1 MDGYIYALCKNY
13 TLSDLEKMYTLYTS
27 KEGKRELRRFI
38 KLSKAGAKIVGTFI
52 HDISEIHT
60 KTNAL
65 KDSSSDVKPP
75 DPFFK
80 NPVTGGLPSSNPPKR
95 I

>member
-52 HDISEIHT
+52 HDIS
-60 KTNAL
+60 
-65 KDSSSDVKPP
+65 
-75 DPFFK
+75 
-80 NPVTGGLPSSNPPKR
+80 
-95 I
+95 